1 MNYDT
6 KSYRKSN
13 NIPMDLE
20 VNYLCVWGARM
31 PSVLQMI
38 GQSMSLKDIGKHYGC
53 RPVTVGDAL
62 KRAGHK
68 SIM

>member
-1 MNYDT
+1 MA
-6 KSYRKSN
+6 
-13 NIPMDLE
+13 LE
-20 VNYLCVWGARM
+20 INYLCVWGARM

-68 SIM
+68 SIMYFKAELKAQAAK